1 MKSERRV
8 SIRLS
13 FHYLAMIASG
23 ICILLSVVWMA
34 APQILLSMWQV
45 DSAPPA
51 LLVARRGGALFLGL
65 GLMLWLARNAEV
77 SSARNA
83 IAAGLS
89 ASCATLAF
97 LGTLEFASG
106 HAGAGIW
113 LAIIVEAALG
123 VGFYSV
129 RQTNG

>member
-8 SIRLS
+8 GIRLC
-13 FHYLAMIASG
+13 FRDLAMIASG

-34 APQILLSMWQV
+34 APQLLLSMWQV
-45 DSAPPA
+45 DNAPPA
-51 LLVARRGGALFLGL
+51 LLVARRSGALFLGL
-65 GLMLWLARNAEV
+65 GSMLWLARNAEV

-89 ASCATLAF
+89 VSCATLAI
-97 LGTLEFASG
+97 LGALEFAAG

-113 LAIIVEAALG
+113 LAIIVEVALA

-129 RQTNG
+129 RQTGG